1 MSTIEVRVQTNN
13 AWRLLLVAPVGMALF
28 YYLFGYMPV
37 SFWILGGA
45 VLLALP
51 FSLLRRTGDG
61 PCIVLS
67 DEGILDKRLKV
78 GIIHWRDVKRAYRYS
93 LHGVPYVCL
102 DLHNLK
108 EYEARRPV
116 LLRVL
121 SSFQRLFGMSSIS
134 ICASGLDLDSG
145 ALLNQIQAGCQA
157 AYQK

>member
-13 AWRLLLVAPVGMALF
+13 TWRLLLVAPVGMALF

-37 SFWILGGA
+37 SFWILGGT
-45 VLLALP
+45 VILVLP
-51 FSLLRRTGDG
+51 FSLLRRSGG

-78 GIIHWRDVKRAYRYS
+78 GVIHWRDVKRAYRYS

-108 EYEARRPV
+108 EYEARRPI
-116 LLRVL
+116 LLRFL
-121 SSFQRLFGMSSIS
+121 SSFQRLFGMSPIAIS
-134 ICASGLDLDSG
+134 ASGLDLDSE
-145 ALLNQIQAGCQA
+145 ALLSKIHAGCQA